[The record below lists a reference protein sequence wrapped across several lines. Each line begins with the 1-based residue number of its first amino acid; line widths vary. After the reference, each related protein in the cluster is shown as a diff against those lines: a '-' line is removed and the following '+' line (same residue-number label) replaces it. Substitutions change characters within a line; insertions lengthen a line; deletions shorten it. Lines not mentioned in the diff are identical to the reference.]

1 MSKKNRD
8 ARREPV
14 AHLPVK
20 TVTLPAEI
28 ETVSISVGVTAP
40 TPPQDEPAPVAA
52 PLTLRERALAA
63 GAIVEAAMARY
74 GHRYP
79 FRLVERVR
87 GDDITFGTPGAPAAL
102 VEMVRREM
110 AVAMPEVM
118 VEGKRRNPQ

>member
-8 ARREPV
+8 RREPV
-14 AHLPVK
+14 AHLPAK
-20 TVTLPAEI
+20 TVTLPAEV
-28 ETVSISVGVTAP
+28 ETVSIDVNIQAEP
-40 TPPQDEPAPVAA
+40 LPPQDAPAPVAA

-87 GDDITFGTPGAPAAL
+87 GDDITFGTPGAPERL
-102 VEMVRREM
+102 VEMVRQDM

-118 VEGKRRNPQ
+118 VEGKRRG